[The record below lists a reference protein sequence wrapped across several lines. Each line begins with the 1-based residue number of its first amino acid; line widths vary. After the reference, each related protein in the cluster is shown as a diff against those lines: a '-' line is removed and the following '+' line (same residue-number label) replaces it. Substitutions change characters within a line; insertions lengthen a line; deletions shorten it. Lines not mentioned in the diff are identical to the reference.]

1 MTNIELQAYRRFFM
15 LKVAEASEFIGN
27 TTADVWHNW
36 EQGKEAIPNHVIEAM
51 KDLKKRR
58 QDKIAAIIA
67 DINNRIG
74 SNNIRYFLTFAD
86 FKKINPSLT
95 VLDWRLHQSIATEL
109 YFRGLEALC

>member
-27 TTADVWHNW
+27 TTPEVWHSW
-36 EQGKEAIPNHVIEAM
+36 EQGKVAIPVSVVEMM

-58 QDKIAAIIA
+58 QDKIAAIVS

-74 SNNIRYFLTFAD
+74 SNNIRYFLNFAD
-86 FKKINPSLT
+86 FKKINPTLSI
-95 VLDWRLHQSIATEL
+95 LDWRLHQSIATEL